1 MNHESNRVR
10 SVARRALSARGP
22 RSLVLVLSLALPTA
36 AQRMIVSTTD
46 DVSAAATLP
55 FPVSDGDLVAVER
68 AVPVVPFFAGG
79 HFQGT
84 AGFTPTDID
93 AYANLPTSLP
103 GRGAGHVF
111 SLLSNEGGFLDGD
124 LLVIGTGGVSL
135 LVSELDLATALG
147 VPGANLDVDALTYDD
162 QGRILFSLT
171 TDQTGTTLGTVLDG
185 DILRLELG
193 FAGVTRF
200 LSEADVQARVSQ
212 STGLN
217 DPILDVQA
225 LDWATGELW
234 VAVQSPSRHDGSIL
248 AVGQTP
254 RLVLD
259 EAEMGLAGAEVD
271 ALAEVRPGD
280 ETPVFHMSPA
290 EALPGDVL
298 HIETRGRAGA
308 ALVVFMAGNTGSLNL
323 ARFPGFGELYLD
335 PADPWLN
342 MLLATQRMP
351 VVQLDGNGEFHTDW
365 PVPAGTQFG
374 TGFGGELGW
383 SFQLMDVGTREFSAP
398 FRVVKL

>member
-10 SVARRALSARGP
+10 SAARRALSARGP
-22 RSLVLVLSLALPTA
+22 RSLVLILSLALPTA

-46 DVSAAATLP
+46 DVSAAAGLP
-55 FPVSDGDLVAVER
+55 FPAADGDLVAVER
-68 AVPVVPFFAGG
+68 GAAVLPFFAGG
-79 HFQGT
+79 HFQATG
-84 AGFTPTDID
+84 GFTPTDID

-124 LLVIGTGGVSL
+124 LLVVGTGGVSL
-135 LVSELDLATALG
+135 LISELDLANALG
-147 VPGANLDVDALTYDD
+147 APGANIDVDALTYDD

-171 TDQTGTTLGTVLDG
+171 TDLTGTSLGTVLDG

-193 FAGVTRF
+193 FAGVTRV
-200 LSEADVQARVSQ
+200 LSEAEVQARVTQ
-212 STGLN
+212 ATGLN

-225 LDWATGELW
+225 LEWATGELW

-248 AVGQTP
+248 AVGNTP
-254 RLVLD
+254 RVVLD
-259 EAEMGLAGAEVD
+259 EVDMGLAGAEVD

-280 ETPVFHMSPA
+280 EVPVCHMAPA
-290 EALPGDVL
+290 EAMPGDVL

-308 ALVVFMAGNTGSLNL
+308 VLMVLMAGNTGSLNL
-323 ARFPGFGELYLD
+323 GRFPGFGELYLD
-335 PADPWLN
+335 PSDPWLTAL
-342 MLLATQRMP
+342 LLAQAIP
-351 VVQLDGNGEFHTDW
+351 FVQLDGAGEFRADW
-365 PVPAGTQFG
+365 AVPSGTEFG

-383 SFQLMDVGTREFSAP
+383 SFQLMDVATREFSAP
-398 FRVVKL
+398 FRVQKL